1 MGSGRGS
8 RARHG
13 SMRCGSRGGRWE
25 VGSLDD

>member
-13 SMRCGSRGGRWE
+13 SMRCGSRGGRW
-25 VGSLDD
+25 DH

>member
-13 SMRCGSRGGRWE
+13 SMRCGSRGGRW
-25 VGSLDD
+25 DR